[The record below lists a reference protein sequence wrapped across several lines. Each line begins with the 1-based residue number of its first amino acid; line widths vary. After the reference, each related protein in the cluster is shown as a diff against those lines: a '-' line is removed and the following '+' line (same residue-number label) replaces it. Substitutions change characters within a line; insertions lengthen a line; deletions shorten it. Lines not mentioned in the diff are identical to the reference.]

1 MKIESVEALIEWTK
15 SVHGNL
21 ALCLRDAAPTEP
33 EERARQLLDYLAGH
47 EQRLENII
55 AGFEAQGDPRA
66 LHTLVYDYDM
76 HPPIVAGELCDK
88 PWHSMTFDQISEQ
101 VFAVHNQVIE
111 LYRYLIGRS
120 AIPEEL
126 ELLEA
131 LLDAEQNETRQMAQ
145 QLNRGRDM

>member
-1 MKIESVEALIEWTK
+1 MKIESVEALIDWTK

-21 ALCLRDAAPTEP
+21 ALCLGDAVPSEP
-33 EERARQLLDYLAGH
+33 EERARQLLEYLAGH
-47 EQRLENII
+47 EQRLEKII

-66 LHTLVYDYDM
+66 LHTLVYDYDI
-76 HPPIVAGELCDK
+76 HPPLLAEKLCCK
-88 PWHSMTFDQISEQ
+88 PWHSMTFDQISEE

-120 AIPEEL
+120 SIPEEL

-131 LLDAEQNETRQMAQ
+131 LLEAEQHETRQIAQ